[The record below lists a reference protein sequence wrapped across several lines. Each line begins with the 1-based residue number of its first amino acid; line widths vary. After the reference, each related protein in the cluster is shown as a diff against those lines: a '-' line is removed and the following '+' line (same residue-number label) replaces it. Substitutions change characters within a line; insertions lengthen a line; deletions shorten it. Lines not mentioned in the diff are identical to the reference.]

1 MNATASLLSATFLL
15 TVLANGLWQAALLA
29 GAAWLVLRVVPG
41 ASATTRHAVLVAALV
56 GAIVLPVVTPAAAFV
71 HWTPLPDTATVVPTT
86 AHSVA
91 LPRGATQHE
100 PAPVSSHV
108 TLPAQHVPTETAQ
121 APRPSVV
128 PLRPHVTLPALLIA
142 GLAIAWAVCALAL
155 VVRLVLSLLYLERLK
170 RDALPLPLEYRA
182 RLERWDEAGKGT
194 RDVRLC
200 RSADITVPIAVGIF
214 DAMILLPEHLLEEL
228 PPEDLDRVLLH
239 ELAHL
244 RRGDDWINA
253 FERVAEA
260 IFFFNPGISWIVR
273 QLDVERE
280 VACDDWVLGRRTDA
294 LPYAQCLVKLV
305 ESVAWPHQPMVAP
318 GVFVT
323 RRAISI
329 RIERLLAKQRDVRLR
344 VSLGPLSA
352 VAAVAIAVCLLGAY
366 VAPSIASG
374 TAPAKSPAQA
384 TAVAQRASHETAR
397 STSAKPAPW
406 HAQPAMVAQA
416 SPAPTTVPSAEPSP
430 TIAPN
435 PHPRSDPHP
444 HSHPVVATAAT
455 VEINGARSND
465 VTTVKTVVRQHGT
478 TVAQITTTVPT
489 AAPVTVA
496 TPDAKG
502 VARTVAMNDGDYI
515 TEMANAG
522 YPNLSVDQLIQMKS
536 LGVTPDFVREMAAA
550 GFTHPSVDELVKMRA
565 LGLTPDYVHD
575 MRKLFPSASLDDL
588 LSMRAVGVTPDY
600 VASLRNAGIGP
611 LNADSVR
618 SMRAVGVTPDY
629 LTAMKAAG
637 VTPLTGDNLRS
648 MRAVGVTPDF
658 VHEINAA
665 GYSVHNPETLTQ
677 LRAVGVDKDF
687 LAAVRSHGWHNLTLQ
702 QLIQLRTS
710 GVLDQ

>member
-1 MNATASLLSATFLL
+1 MNAAGLLSATFLL

-56 GAIVLPVVTPAAAFV
+56 GAIVLPVVTTAAAFA
-71 HWTPLPDTATVVPTT
+71 HWAPAQTAATNVPATT
-86 AHSVA
+86 QSAA

-100 PAPVSSHV
+100 PPSVSSHV
-108 TLPAQHVPTETAQ
+108 TLPSQHVPSEAAQ

-155 VVRLVLSLLYLERLK
+155 IVRLVLSLLYLERLK
-170 RDALPLPLEYRA
+170 RDALPLPLEYRV

-260 IFFFNPGISWIVR
+260 IFFFNPGIRWLVR

-374 TAPAKSPAQA
+374 TAVAAKQTAG
-384 TAVAQRASHETAR
+384 TAVAAQHTSHEIAR
-397 STSAKPAPW
+397 STSVKAAPW
-406 HAQPAMVAQA
+406 HARPAMVAQA
-416 SPAPTTVPSAEPSP
+416 SPAPTIVPSAEPSP

-435 PHPRSDPHP
+435 PHPRPAPQP
-444 HSHPVVATAAT
+444 HSHPHSQAFASTAAT
-455 VEINGARSND
+455 IEIRGPRRND
-465 VTTVKTVVRQHGT
+465 LTTVDTVVRQQGT
-478 TVAQITTTVPT
+478 TVAQVTTTVPT
-489 AAPVTVA
+489 A
-496 TPDAKG
+496 TPDAKE

-536 LGVTPDFVREMAAA
+536 LGVTPEFVREMAAA
-550 GFTHPSVDELVKMRA
+550 GFNHPSVDELVKMRA

-575 MRKLFPSASLDDL
+575 MRKVFPSASLEDL

-611 LNADSVR
+611 LNADNVR
-618 SMRAVGVTPDY
+618 GMRAVGVTPDY
-629 LTAMKAAG
+629 LNAMKAAG
-637 VTPLTGDNLRS
+637 VTPLSGDNLRN

-665 GYSVHNPETLTQ
+665 GYSVHNPETLSQ

>member
-1 MNATASLLSATFLL
+1 MNAAGLLSATFLL

-56 GAIVLPVVTPAAAFV
+56 GAIVLPVITTAAAFV
-71 HWTPLPDTATVVPTT
+71 HWAPAQTAATSVPATT
-86 AHSVA
+86 RSVA
-91 LPRGATQHE
+91 LPRGATQHAA
-100 PAPVSSHV
+100 PPVSSHV
-108 TLPAQHVPTETAQ
+108 TPPLQHVPSETAQ

-170 RDALPLPLEYRA
+170 RDALPLPLEYRV

-260 IFFFNPGISWIVR
+260 IFFFNPGIRWLVR

-374 TAPAKSPAQA
+374 TAITKQSAG
-384 TAVAQRASHETAR
+384 TAVAAQRTSPQTVR

-406 HAQPAMVAQA
+406 HAQPAIVAQA
-416 SPAPTTVPSAEPSP
+416 SPAPTIVPSAEPSP

-435 PHPRSDPHP
+435 PHPRPNPQP
-444 HSHPVVATAAT
+444 HSHPHSQAFAPTAAT
-455 VEINGARSND
+455 VEIHGVRSND
-465 VTTVKTVVRQHGT
+465 VTTVNTIVRQHGT
-478 TVAQITTTVPT
+478 TVAQVTTTVPT
-489 AAPVTVA
+489 A
-496 TPDAKG
+496 TPDAKE

-550 GFTHPSVDELVKMRA
+550 GFNHPSVDELVKMRA
-565 LGLTPDYVHD
+565 LGLTPDYVRD
-575 MRKLFPSASLDDL
+575 MRKVFPSASLEDL

-600 VASLRNAGIGP
+600 VSSLRNAGIGP
-611 LNADSVR
+611 LNADNVR

-629 LTAMKAAG
+629 LNAMKAAG
-637 VTPLTGDNLRS
+637 VTPLSGDNLRN

-658 VHEINAA
+658 VREINAA
-665 GYSVHNPETLTQ
+665 GYSVHNPETLSQ

>member
-1 MNATASLLSATFLL
+1 MRA
-15 TVLANGLWQAALLA
+15 
-29 GAAWLVLRVVPG
+29 VPG

-56 GAIVLPVVTPAAAFV
+56 GAIVLPVVTTAAAFV
-71 HWTPLPDTATVVPTT
+71 HWAPAQTVATLSP
-86 AHSVA
+86 SVA

-100 PAPVSSHV
+100 PPPVSSHV
-108 TLPAQHVPTETAQ
+108 KLPAQHVPVEAAQ

-260 IFFFNPGISWIVR
+260 IFFFNPGIRWIVR

-329 RIERLLAKQRDVRLR
+329 RIERLLVKQRDVRLR

-374 TAPAKSPAQA
+374 TAVAKQSAG
-384 TAVAQRASHETAR
+384 TAVAARHASHETAR
-397 STSAKPAPW
+397 SASVKPAEPRL
-406 HAQPAMVAQA
+406 QPAVVAQA
-416 SPAPTTVPSAEPSP
+416 SPASTIVPSAEPSP

-435 PHPRSDPHP
+435 RTRTRTQIRTHSRTRTRKRSRQQPRRSR
-444 HSHPVVATAAT
+444 STAC
-455 VEINGARSND
+455 GS
-465 VTTVKTVVRQHGT
+465 
-478 TVAQITTTVPT
+478 IT
-489 AAPVTVA
+489 
-496 TPDAKG
+496 
-502 VARTVAMNDGDYI
+502 
-515 TEMANAG
+515 
-522 YPNLSVDQLIQMKS
+522 
-536 LGVTPDFVREMAAA
+536 
-550 GFTHPSVDELVKMRA
+550 
-565 LGLTPDYVHD
+565 
-575 MRKLFPSASLDDL
+575 
-588 LSMRAVGVTPDY
+588 
-600 VASLRNAGIGP
+600 
-611 LNADSVR
+611 
-618 SMRAVGVTPDY
+618 
-629 LTAMKAAG
+629 
-637 VTPLTGDNLRS
+637 
-648 MRAVGVTPDF
+648 
-658 VHEINAA
+658 
-665 GYSVHNPETLTQ
+665 
-677 LRAVGVDKDF
+677 
-687 LAAVRSHGWHNLTLQ
+687 
-702 QLIQLRTS
+702 
-710 GVLDQ
+710 

>member
-1 MNATASLLSATFLL
+1 
-15 TVLANGLWQAALLA
+15 
-29 GAAWLVLRVVPG
+29 
-41 ASATTRHAVLVAALV
+41 
-56 GAIVLPVVTPAAAFV
+56 
-71 HWTPLPDTATVVPTT
+71 
-86 AHSVA
+86 
-91 LPRGATQHE
+91 
-100 PAPVSSHV
+100 
-108 TLPAQHVPTETAQ
+108 
-121 APRPSVV
+121 
-128 PLRPHVTLPALLIA
+128 LIA

-260 IFFFNPGISWIVR
+260 IFFFNPGIRWIVR

-329 RIERLLAKQRDVRLR
+329 RIERLLVKQRDVRLR

-374 TAPAKSPAQA
+374 TAVAKQSAG
-384 TAVAQRASHETAR
+384 TAVAARHASHETAR
-397 STSAKPAPW
+397 SASVKPAEPRL
-406 HAQPAMVAQA
+406 QPAVVAQA
-416 SPAPTTVPSAEPSP
+416 SPASTIVPSAEPSP

-435 PHPRSDPHP
+435 PHPHPHP
-444 HSHPVVATAAT
+444 NPHPQSNPHSQAFAPTAAT
-455 VEINGARSND
+455 VEIHGVRVNNL
-465 VTTVKTVVRQHGT
+465 TTVDTVVRQHGT
-478 TVAQITTTVPT
+478 TVAQVTTTVP
-489 AAPVTVA
+489 PP
-496 TPDAKG
+496 TPDAKE

-515 TEMANAG
+515 TDMANAG

-536 LGVTPDFVREMAAA
+536 LGVTPEFVRQMAAA
-550 GFTHPSVDELVKMRA
+550 GFNHPSVDELVKMRA

-629 LTAMKAAG
+629 LSAMKAAG
-637 VTPLTGDNLRS
+637 VTPLSGDNLRS

-658 VHEINAA
+658 VREINAA
-665 GYSVHNPETLTQ
+665 GFTVHNPETLTQ

-687 LAAVRSHGWHNLTLQ
+687 LATVRSHGWHNLTLQ